1 MKKNFITKYL
11 LLLLIVILSLSISGC
26 TKKTDDNSS
35 KKTSS
40 TKTKETV
47 KEDNPYK
54 DLKIGVINIGASTDT
69 SGYTFAH
76 VNGIKGMMSTLGLTD
91 EQVIY
96 KDNVPDGA
104 GDLATIK
111 AAIQECIDGGCKIIF
126 ATSFGFSQAV
136 SELAEQYPE
145 VYFSHCSGELSNG
158 KNFNR
163 YFGKIYQPFYLAGIA
178 AGLKTKTNKVGF
190 VSAWGK
196 VVSESAYCL
205 DAFAMGVASVNQ
217 NAKVYSYAINS
228 WGDENLETQAAT
240 FLTSHGAD
248 VVAQDT
254 DSKAPQIIAEKA
266 NAFSIGYNSDMS
278 KDAPNANLLSVIWNW
293 SSYYTYAVKEIV
305 AGTWSCPN
313 YFGGMKEGLIGITT
327 LSPTLNDP
335 SAQAKITEATQK
347 FTDGSWDVFTGV
359 IPTNANTTVGT
370 DGKTLDD
377 DTIQF
382 KTNWLYKNV
391 VQVGPNI
398 SK

>member
-1 MKKNFITKYL
+1 MIKKSYTKVL
-11 LLLLIVILSLSISGC
+11 LMLLVMLLAFSISGC
-26 TKKTDDNSS
+26 S
-35 KKTSS
+35 KKSDDSSTQKSSS
-40 TKTKETV
+40 TK
-47 KEDNPYK
+47 KEDTSKEEENPYK

-76 VNGIKGMMSTLGLTD
+76 INGIKGMMSSLGITD
-91 EQVIY
+91 DQVIY

-104 GDLATIK
+104 EDLATIK
-111 AAIQECIDGGCKIIF
+111 TAIQECIDGGCKIIF
-126 ATSFGFSQAV
+126 ATSFGFAQAV

-145 VYFSHCSGELSNG
+145 VYFSHCSGELSND

-178 AGLKTKTNKVGF
+178 AGLKTKTNKIGF

-205 DAFAMGVASVNQ
+205 DAFAMGVASVNT

-228 WGDENLETQAAT
+228 WGDEALETQAAT

-254 DSKAPQIIAEKA
+254 DSKAPQVIAEKA
-266 NAFSIGYNSDMS
+266 GVWSIGYNSDMS

-305 AGTWSCPN
+305 AGTWTCPN

-327 LSPTLNDP
+327 LSTTLNDP
-335 SAQAKITEATQK
+335 SAQTKITEATQK

-370 DGKTLDD
+370 EGKSLDD

-391 VQVGPNI
+391 VEVGPN
-398 SK
+398 K